1 MNEDIKAKLE
11 ALRIKSISDLEKL
24 REKLDKA
31 METVSGRL
39 RTIQESLD
47 NNDAIHNHT
56 KVLLVNDGVVGVVAD
71 DIEHRLKVEREKMLK
86 QQKEFNTA
94 FYDLRHKREV
104 ISAAIDKIRILK
116 SLGEIASVLTRTSD
130 RLIKEEFGK

>member
-11 ALRIKSISDLEKL
+11 ALRIKSVSDLENL

-31 METVSGRL
+31 MDSVSKRL
-39 RTIQESLD
+39 NSIQESLS

-56 KVLLVNDGVVGVVAD
+56 KVLLMNDGVNGVVAE
-71 DIEHRLKVEREKMLK
+71 DIERLLKVEREKMLK
-86 QQKEFNTA
+86 QQEEFNTA
-94 FYDLRHKREV
+94 FYDLRRKREV
-104 ISAAIDKIRILK
+104 ISSAIDKIRILK

-130 RLIKEEFGK
+130 RLIIEEFRK

>member
-11 ALRIKSISDLEKL
+11 TLRLKSISDLEKL

-31 METVSGRL
+31 MNSVSKKL
-39 RTIQESLD
+39 ITIQESLN
-47 NNDAIHNHT
+47 NNDVILNHT
-56 KVLLVNDGVVGVVAD
+56 KVLLANDGVNGVVAE
-71 DIEHRLKVEREKMLK
+71 DIDRLLKDEREKMLK
-86 QQKEFNTA
+86 RQEEFKNA

-116 SLGEIASVLTRTSD
+116 SLGEIATVLTRTSD
-130 RLIKEEFGK
+130 RLIREEYGK